1 LSVKNRGRTPNFPNR
16 SSSVQK
22 NQGISGSNQV
32 HFQQVQHVQTIFD
45 PEVVRKYGE
54 IVPGAPERIL
64 VILEKNNQTERS
76 LREKQAESEIE
87 VNRLQAK
94 DNQRRD
100 WMAFL
105 LVGIGLIISA
115 FFAYLEL
122 IWLTASTL
130 GAIAIAAIQ
139 EFLNYKRPQIGT
151 KDII

>member
-1 LSVKNRGRTPNFPNR
+1 MSIKNKPSTPNVSNR
-16 SSSVQK
+16 KAPAQQ
-22 NQGISGSNQV
+22 NQYSGNHKYV
-32 HFQQVQHVQTIFD
+32 RLQQVQHVQTIFD
-45 PEVVRKYGE
+45 PEIVRKYGE

-64 VILEKNNQTERS
+64 AILEKNNATERT
-76 LREKQAESEIE
+76 LREMQAKSEIE
-87 VNRLQAK
+87 VNRLQAN

-105 LVGIGLIISA
+105 LVSAGLIISA

-139 EFLNYKRPQIGT
+139 GFLNYKRPQIGV